1 MERFN
6 APSSLYSGSISQRG
20 GGAKKTTKKSSPKK
34 DDSKKVSADDV
45 QGITKFRK
53 ANRLLTLEIN
63 KLRKELEQEKVKN
76 DRLTKELSKY
86 RI

>member
-6 APSSLYSGSISQRG
+6 APSNLYSGTHNQRG
-20 GGAKKTTKKSSPKK
+20 GYSKKHTKSSPKK
-34 DDSKKVSADDV
+34 DSPKKVNADDS

-76 DRLTKELSKY
+76 DRLTEELSKY
-86 RI
+86 KI

>member
-6 APSSLYSGSISQRG
+6 APSSLYNGTHNQRG
-20 GGAKKTTKKSSPKK
+20 GYPKKPAKSSPKK
-34 DDSKKVSADDV
+34 VKTDDS

-63 KLRKELEQEKVKN
+63 KLKKELEREKVKN
-76 DRLTKELSKY
+76 DRLTEELSRYK
-86 RI
+86 I

>member
-6 APSSLYSGSISQRG
+6 APSNLYNGTHNQRG
-20 GGAKKTTKKSSPKK
+20 GAPKKHTKSSPKK
-34 DDSKKVSADDV
+34 DSPKKISTDDN

-76 DRLTKELSKY
+76 DRLTDELSKY
-86 RI
+86 KI